1 MHCWP
6 PHLVSLSLPSPPCMQ
21 FEYFCAT
28 SPAHDAV
35 AEHKAVLRARY
46 EEARAL
52 GSQVSAAKQ
61 RISDLKAAMERRRLG
76 RSMAALLRQQQGGGG
91 VEDEAEQQR
100 EAAEEERAKAQVEQ
114 EKAAYRTSY
123 EQLKAVK
130 ADIDG
135 LQAALERNRARL
147 QADFQ
152 AWFAAMAAGAAGG
165 GVAAA
170 SGSSAGAATAPA
182 AAAGQS
188 QSPPQT
194 AQQQQQQ
201 QPSQAAGHEWA
212 IAAARP
218 RSGRSM
224 GHTQQSARAAAS
236 PPEAAGLPSF
246 ASWKTAGSF
255 HFDQQQAAPPSSGGS
270 PADASGLRAA
280 PAAPAAAVRPLKLAL
295 PAVPPS
301 AVSPPSAPAPAAPPP
316 AAESSDPTAGADPEV
331 LAAAKPLLTGN
342 AAADR
347 DIIRFY
353 TARAA
358 LLKGMRA

>member
-1 MHCWP
+1 M
-6 PHLVSLSLPSPPCMQ
+6 
-21 FEYFCAT
+21 
-28 SPAHDAV
+28 
-35 AEHKAVLRARY
+35 LRARY
-46 EEARAL
+46 EEARTL

-76 RSMAALLRQQQGGGG
+76 RSMAALLRQQQGGGD
-91 VEDEAEQQR
+91 ENEAERQR
-100 EAAEEERAKAQVEQ
+100 EAAEEERVKAQVEQ
-114 EKAAYRTSY
+114 EKAAYRTAY

-152 AWFAAMAAGAAGG
+152 AWFAAMAAGAAGDG
-165 GVAAA
+165 AAA
-170 SGSSAGAATAPA
+170 APGSNAGAGAAP

-194 AQQQQQQ
+194 AQQQQPERGLLRQA
-201 QPSQAAGHEWA
+201 SQVAGHEWA

-218 RSGRSM
+218 RSGRSV

-255 HFDQQQAAPPSSGGS
+255 HFEQRQAAPPSSGGS
-270 PADASGLRAA
+270 PADASGLCAA
-280 PAAPAAAVRPLKLAL
+280 PAAPAAAVGPLKPPL
-295 PAVPPS
+295 PAMPS
-301 AVSPPSAPAPAAPPP
+301 SAASPPSAPAPAAAPP